1 MRARDPGRSVAAIPK
16 TVMII
21 INNRGPG
28 LSVAAIPKRIIIIT
42 ITNNY
47 NNGPL

>member
-28 LSVAAIPKRIIIIT
+28 LSVAAIQKIIIKRAQASV
-42 ITNNY
+42 
-47 NNGPL
+47 